1 MFKAILPVEFDDG
14 KVMYSAVL
22 AMIQK
27 VSPVLSAMIHDNP
40 RYRPFSLVLPN
51 RIHVLCPMLEQMI
64 GGLDGIEI
72 IEKQDYRELMHIQP
86 DGQSIQFKFEKT
98 FFRRYG
104 NINLPIP
111 DPFSILVSWKQRWN
125 DIFPEK
131 IEVEVPYPH
140 ETTRFPVHIVYAN
153 IVTHSYKIA
162 DYPTYTVFSGQV
174 RLKSDTS
181 FLNTFHTLARF
192 AEFAG
197 TGAKTTMGAGIT
209 RIVDGE
215 GNEQKQ
221 ERIS

>member
-40 RYRPFSLVLPN
+40 CYRPFSLVLPN

-72 IEKQDYRELMHIQP
+72 IEKQDYRDLMHIQP

-98 FFRRYG
+98 FFRRHG

-131 IEVEVPYPH
+131 IETEIPKPD
-140 ETTRFPVHIVYAN
+140 EQKRFPVWIAYAN
-153 IVTHSYKIA
+153 IVTHSYKVA
-162 DYPTYTVFSGQV
+162 DYPAYTVFTGQV
-174 RLKSDTS
+174 RLKSDS
-181 FLNTFHTLARF
+181 YFLQTFHTLARF
-192 AEFAG
+192 AEYAG

-209 RIVDGE
+209 KIVGGE
-215 GNEQKQ
+215 ENEQK
-221 ERIS
+221 